1 MLFTKNG
8 APVVRLLARLPRRR
22 PGRLLAGLPRR
33 HPDGRPGMAGAAVC
47 FCAAAVVLAGCYG
60 SPAGQQARAGR
71 STPVTGSSQAGSGVW
86 RAENSGTRQRLY
98 DVACL
103 SALRC
108 EAVGAAGT
116 IVSTADGGRTWRAQ
130 ANPLRG
136 SATALYRIACVAP
149 GSCYVIA
156 RPDTILVT
164 HDGGASWSRHVLP
177 VGVSGTNLTDKA
189 CLAAYTP
196 SSGRPALC
204 RLGLLDIACVSA
216 RVCYAVA
223 TAPPAY
229 DDANPIPRAPG
240 TAPSSIWMTRDGG
253 ASWTRQSIPPGAAC
267 DGECA
272 SGLYRY
278 PLVWVTCLGSGLCR
292 AGGGHLLGCGHC
304 GFAQAVLATHGPG
317 RPWACAEP
325 AAACTMF
332 SPDAADCPTSTG
344 CYGLDSTNPFQT
356 GIFVDRSTDGGA
368 GWQQVG
374 PDWSSS
380 VLDDIACPAALTCY
394 LAGSRG
400 SIAWITNGT
409 ILAAQRSPTSRDL
422 YGIGCV
428 GPATCYAVGDNGT
441 ILALR

>member
-22 PGRLLAGLPRR
+22 PGRLLAGLARR
-33 HPDGRPGMAGAAVC
+33 HPDGRPGPARAAVC
-47 FCAAAVVLAGCYG
+47 FCAGAVVLAGCYG
-60 SPAGQQARAGR
+60 SPAGQQARAGG

-116 IVSTADGGRTWRAQ
+116 IVSTANGGRTWRAQ

-136 SATALYRIACVAP
+136 SSTALYQVACVAP
-149 GSCYVIA
+149 GSCYVVA
-156 RPDTILVT
+156 RPDTIRVT
-164 HDGGASWSRHVLP
+164 HDGGAAWSRHVLP

-189 CLAAYTP
+189 CLTAYTP
-196 SSGRPALC
+196 GIIGRPALC

-229 DDANPIPRAPG
+229 DNNPIPKAPHA
-240 TAPSSIWMTRDGG
+240 APSSIWLTRDGG
-253 ASWTRQSIPPGAAC
+253 ARWTRQSVPPGVAC
-267 DGECA
+267 NGDCTSA
-272 SGLYRY
+272 LYPY
-278 PLVWVTCLGSGLCR
+278 PLEWVTCLGSGLCR
-292 AGGGHLLGCGHC
+292 AGGGHLLGGHL
-304 GFAQAVLATHGPG
+304 GFADPVLVTRGPG
-317 RPWACAEP
+317 RPWVCTTS
-325 AAACTMF
+325 AAACTGA
-332 SPDAADCPTSTG
+332 PDVADCPTSTR
-344 CYGLDSTNPFQT
+344 CYGVDSTNPF
-356 GIFVDRSTDGGA
+356 GVPDNFVSRSTDGGA

-374 PDWSSS
+374 PNWSSS
-380 VLDDIACPAALTCY
+380 VLNDIACPAALTCY

-400 SIAWITNGT
+400 SIARITNGT
-409 ILAAQRSPTSRDL
+409 TLAAQRTPTARDL
-422 YGIGCV
+422 YGIGCA

-441 ILALR
+441 VLALR